1 MRKIIDTMTYP
12 VILSMSN
19 KIKIIGYFS
28 SELCFSCKP
37 FNGVEYQI
45 EQLIIQGIDAYLKS
59 RVVITIVFISR

>member
-1 MRKIIDTMTYP
+1 MTYP

-19 KIKIIGYFS
+19 KIKIIGHFS

-45 EQLIIQGIDAYLKS
+45 EQLIIQGIDAYLK
-59 RVVITIVFISR
+59 F